1 MRSRRIG
8 TCPTNRDDA
17 VREGG
22 GTLTIDENIRQDVSD
37 THNLES
43 RMKLVLRLLG
53 YMRPYTLYWL
63 FSVILMV
70 VVAALA
76 AFRVLLIKPIIDNVL
91 SAASAPDKVLNFV
104 IPHTHLHV
112 NLQVLLPRHFHN
124 AWTVVAVALVASAI
138 IKNLCEY
145 MGTLLANKAGFGMIT
160 DLRND
165 LYDSLLKRSTAF
177 FQRHTSGTLISTLIN
192 DVERVQS
199 AMATVMSDFIQQF
212 FTLIFMVGV
221 VIIVGGRMSWVLLI
235 FVPVIVG
242 STRRVGRSVRKTTR
256 RGQDKLAEI
265 QNIVQETIMGNGI
278 VKAFGME
285 PWEMSRFRK
294 AADRLLI
301 ANMRSVS
308 VQAISSPLM
317 DALGAVAIALLLWY
331 GRHSI
336 QYGGTAGEFITFLAA
351 VILLYDPVR
360 KMPTYYNSFQQAVGA
375 SEEIFKFI
383 DAQDEVQ
390 ERKKAIGLRGFGGLI
405 DFRDVRFGYERDGE
419 CKEILHGVSL
429 TVRRGEVVALVGP
442 SGAGKSTLVNLLPRF
457 FDVTGGAIYLDDH
470 DVRDLTLVSLR
481 KQIGK
486 VTQETVLFN
495 DTVRNNIAYGQPD
508 VPMARI
514 IAAAQAA
521 LAHDFIERLPHGYD
535 TLIGERGARLSGGE
549 RQRLAIARALLKDAP
564 ILILDEATSSLDTE
578 SEAAVQAA
586 LGNLMHGRTV
596 LVIAHRL
603 STVRSAD
610 RIAVMEEGYI
620 TELGSHEELLAQGGT
635 YNRLYHLQ
643 FGEGDLALS
652 EAGEGTA

>member
-1 MRSRRIG
+1 
-8 TCPTNRDDA
+8 
-17 VREGG
+17 
-22 GTLTIDENIRQDVSD
+22 
-37 THNLES
+37 
-43 RMKLVLRLLG
+43 MKLVLRLLA
-53 YMRPYTLYWL
+53 YMRPYVLYWTI
-63 FSVILMV
+63 SVLLMGV
-70 VVAALA
+70 VGALA
-76 AFRVLLIKPIIDNVL
+76 AFRILLIKPIIDNVL
-91 SAASAPDKVLNFV
+91 SAASAPDKVLNFI
-104 IPHTHLHV
+104 IPRTHVHV

-138 IKNLCEY
+138 IKNLCDY
-145 MGTLLANKAGFGMIT
+145 TGTLLANKAGFGMIT

-177 FQRHTSGTLISTLIN
+177 FQRHASGTLISTLIN
-192 DVERVQS
+192 DVERVQA
-199 AMATVMSDFIQQF
+199 AMATVMSDFLQQL
-212 FTLIFMVGV
+212 FTLIFMVGT

-235 FVPVIVG
+235 FVPIIVL

-265 QNIVQETIMGNGI
+265 QNIVQETIQGNNI

-285 PWEMSRFRK
+285 GWEMTRFRK
-294 AADRLLI
+294 AADRLLT
-301 ANMRSVS
+301 ANMRSVT

-331 GRHSI
+331 GRHFI
-336 QYGGTAGEFITFLAA
+336 QRGGTAGEFITFLIA
-351 VILLYDPVR
+351 VIALYDPVR
-360 KMPTYYNSFQQAVGA
+360 KMPTYYNAFQQAVGA

-383 DAQDEVQ
+383 DAQDEVP
-390 ERKKAIGLRGFGGLI
+390 EGKKAVALKAFKGLI
-405 DFRDVRFGYERDGE
+405 EFRDARFGYERDGE
-419 CKEILHGVSL
+419 CKEILHGISL

-457 FDVTGGAIYLDDH
+457 FDVTGGAIYLDHH

-514 IAAAQAA
+514 ISAAQAA

-586 LGNLMHGRTV
+586 LGNLMQGRTV

-610 RIAVMEEGYI
+610 RIAVMEDGLI
-620 TELGSHEELLAQGGT
+620 TELGSHEELLAQAGT
-635 YNRLYHLQ
+635 YHRLYHLQ
-643 FGEGDLALS
+643 FRETDPGPGEAT
-652 EAGEGTA
+652 EGIA